1 MEHETVHNILKDLL
15 KVEEIEQLYLEFDS
29 HNSKEAHCA
38 YCCDKLDCDLKS
50 KLYDEENC
58 VDLNKQDTNDTINN
72 PVVKSLLDNGAS
84 WSEMWLQF
92 GQKTEYI
99 KKR

>member
-1 MEHETVHNILKDLL
+1 MSKEQNVINYYVLCNSLKDLL
-15 KVEEIEQLYLEFDS
+15 KGEEIEQLYLEFDS
-29 HNSKEAHCA
+29 HNSKEAHYA

-58 VDLNKQDTNDTINN
+58 IDLNKQDTNDTINN

-84 WSEMWLQF
+84 IRP
-92 GQKTEYI
+92 KN
-99 KKR
+99 

>member
-15 KVEEIEQLYLEFDS
+15 KVEEIEQLYWEFDS
-29 HNSKEAHCA
+29 HNSKEVHYA

-58 VDLNKQDTNDTINN
+58 VTRHQWYDK
-72 PVVKSLLDNGAS
+72 
-84 WSEMWLQF
+84 
-92 GQKTEYI
+92 
-99 KKR
+99 